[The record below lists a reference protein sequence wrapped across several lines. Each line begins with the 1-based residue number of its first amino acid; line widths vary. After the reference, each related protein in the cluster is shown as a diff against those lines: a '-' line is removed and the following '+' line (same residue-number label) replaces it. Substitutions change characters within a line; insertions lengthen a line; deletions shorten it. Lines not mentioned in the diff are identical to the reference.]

1 MKDSQGFTG
10 GFTQIKNL
18 TEEQIDK
25 IVPIQQNSWNMFLDL
40 MFNVK
45 QNRGVKNGKTK

>member
-1 MKDSQGFTG
+1 MKDSNGFTG

-18 TEEQIDK
+18 TEEQMDEIAHKIIPIDK
-25 IVPIQQNSWNMFLDL
+25 NDWDMFLDL

-45 QNRGVKNGKTK
+45 QNRGD

>member
-1 MKDSQGFTG
+1 MEDSKGFTG

-18 TEEQIDK
+18 TEEQIDEIAHK
-25 IVPIQQNSWNMFLDL
+25 IIPIERDSWDGFLDL

-45 QNRGVKNGKTK
+45 QNRGD